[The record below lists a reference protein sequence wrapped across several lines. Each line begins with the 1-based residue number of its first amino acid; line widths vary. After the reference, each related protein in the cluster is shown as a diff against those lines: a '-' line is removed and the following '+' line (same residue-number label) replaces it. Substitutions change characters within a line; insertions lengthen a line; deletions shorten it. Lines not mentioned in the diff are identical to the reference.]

1 MAGGMPSQN
10 RASHAR
16 STGDVGNA
24 LDRSGDP
31 GQNPRHLGP
40 EKKQVGCLVNKQILI
55 QALHFLKYALG
66 PALLVFV
73 IWINWDKQAGG
84 RQVGI
89 SRILAP
95 DFEMNWWPLALALVI
110 CTACMI
116 LTFVRWYILVRAQ
129 DLPFTVA
136 SAVRLG
142 LIGAFFNL
150 FLPGAVTGDL
160 VKMVQL
166 ARAQSRRTVA
176 VATIIVDRVIGLCG
190 LIWLMGLLGAVF
202 WCTGIIQEMV
212 PSPNGWEYLEPILLV
227 SWVLVAGSLVF
238 WFLLGFLP

>member
-1 MAGGMPSQN
+1 M
-10 RASHAR
+10 
-16 STGDVGNA
+16 
-24 LDRSGDP
+24 
-31 GQNPRHLGP
+31 
-40 EKKQVGCLVNKQILI
+40 NKQILI
-55 QALHFLKYALG
+55 RCCTFSSTALG

-73 IWINWDKQAGG
+73 IWLNWHKQAGG

-89 SRILAP
+89 SRIFAP

-136 SAVRLG
+136 NAVRLG

-176 VATIIVDRVIGLCG
+176 VATIIDRSRHRSVRLDLAGGVARRDFL
-190 LIWLMGLLGAVF
+190 VH
-202 WCTGIIQEMV
+202 TGSLQEMV
-212 PSPNGWEYLEPILLV
+212 PSPNGWEYLEPIVLV